1 MRKRNLFDMLLDTLS
16 EVSVETERDM
26 LIRDNE
32 RLRADKDALRRVIF
46 SGSSLSRKERLK
58 DKILELKIEI
68 AKLPNTACYYSS
80 RDNYKYESLKKQL
93 RIYEDEEESCE

>member
-1 MRKRNLFDMLLDTLS
+1 MRKRNLFDMFLDT
-16 EVSVETERDM
+16 
-26 LIRDNE
+26 
-32 RLRADKDALRRVIF
+32 DALRRAIF

-68 AKLPNTACYYSS
+68 AKLPVTACYYSS